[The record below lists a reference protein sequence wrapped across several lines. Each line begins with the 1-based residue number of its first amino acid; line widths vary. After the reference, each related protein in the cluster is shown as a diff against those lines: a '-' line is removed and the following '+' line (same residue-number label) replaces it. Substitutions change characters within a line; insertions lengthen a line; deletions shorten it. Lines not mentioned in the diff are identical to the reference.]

1 MQVRCLLSR
10 ADPAVK
16 RTKVRETQYS
26 VEAISL
32 DGAQSWIGINQC
44 HVTRCP
50 SQVPSHV
57 CESVVPMWDSQPQLS
72 SSCLACLLSAHISWT
87 LSAKWTM
94 LGSMQVYRPLPEGG
108 RASINLCRPGWIA
121 RRADGKPTLQPFIF
135 SCSLKP
141 LYALSFQRFGFT
153 VPR

>member
-44 HVTRCP
+44 HVTRYTF
-50 SQVPSHV
+50 QVPSHMSANLV
-57 CESVVPMWDSQPQLS
+57 NIRRVLPALMQLPDVSVEYARILKDFAIQTHDTW
-72 SSCLACLLSAHISWT
+72 
-87 LSAKWTM
+87 
-94 LGSMQVYRPLPEGG
+94 G
-108 RASINLCRPGWIA
+108 LCRYIGHYL
-121 RRADGKPTLQPFIF
+121 RAGGLPSICADPAGLRAEQMVSPHCRHPSVHNSALA
-135 SCSLKP
+135 SLSTPCHSTTK
-141 LYALSFQRFGFT
+141 A
-153 VPR
+153 

>member
-16 RTKVRETQYS
+16 RAKVRETQYS

-57 CESVVPMWDSQPQLS
+57 HQLVAPVCALQSQLLC
-72 SSCLACLLSAHISWT
+72 SCLVCLL
-87 LSAKWTM
+87 
-94 LGSMQVYRPLPEGG
+94 
-108 RASINLCRPGWIA
+108 
-121 RRADGKPTLQPFIF
+121 RADKSSRLI
-135 SCSLKP
+135 CHLKN
-141 LYALSFQRFGFT
+141 
-153 VPR
+153 

>member
-44 HVTRCP
+44 HVTRSP
-50 SQVPSHV
+50 FQ
-57 CESVVPMWDSQPQLS
+57 S
-72 SSCLACLLSAHISWT
+72 SSHI
-87 LSAKWTM
+87 
-94 LGSMQVYRPLPEGG
+94 YR
-108 RASINLCRPGWIA
+108 AVI
-121 RRADGKPTLQPFIF
+121 Q
-135 SCSLKP
+135 
-141 LYALSFQRFGFT
+141 Q
-153 VPR
+153 